1 MVRGR
6 FHWVFALADE
16 ALSTPAVYR
25 ELDRLRAGGRVRK
38 PKVSDRLM
46 QALGAGDAAALG
58 LALHND
64 LEPAAVSLL
73 PALARTLDVGDEHGA
88 LGSVVSGSGPTCAF
102 LVADEDA
109 ALDLAVVLS
118 AAGVCRTVK
127 RAHGPV
133 PGARLVES

>member
-1 MVRGR
+1 
-6 FHWVFALADE
+6 
-16 ALSTPAVYR
+16 
-25 ELDRLRAGGRVRK
+25 
-38 PKVSDRLM
+38 M
-46 QALGAGDAAALG
+46 QALGSGDAAALG

-102 LVADEDA
+102 LVADEED